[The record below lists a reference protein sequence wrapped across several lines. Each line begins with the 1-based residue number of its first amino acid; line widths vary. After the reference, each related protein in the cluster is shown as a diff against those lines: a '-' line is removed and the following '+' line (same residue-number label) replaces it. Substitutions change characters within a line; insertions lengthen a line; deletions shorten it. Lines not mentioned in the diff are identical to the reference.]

1 MTAYPRDFH
10 SPPEAAGFAP
20 EPPGG
25 FESAAPGLDAGPEPW
40 LALVVLLLVGAA
52 FTLGWFLALR
62 RRDAD
67 ADQTAADLHASVL
80 KAADAALGARS
91 HELVAK
97 AEALKTVI
105 DDRLGPVLVLGSGL
119 NGPVE
124 ALEAALASRPAP
136 SHGHGHDDHDD
147 HGHGHGGDHGSKPE
161 GGHVPATVNQVFVG
175 APVAVAAGHGDHGGA
190 HGHGHGGSHGKMSGP
205 EQIEALS
212 KAVRA
217 FHDYWSPSGR
227 RIAELRAARRALE
240 RRTGLIAAATPAK
253 ADGKRIWDR

>member
-25 FESAAPGLDAGPEPW
+25 FEPMTPGFDAGPGLW
-40 LALVVLLLVGAA
+40 LVLILLLVAGLG
-52 FTLGWFLALR
+52 FGLGWFLAMR
-62 RRDAD
+62 RREAE
-67 ADQTAADLHASVL
+67 ADQTTADLHAAVL

-91 HELVAK
+91 HELVGK

-119 NGPVE
+119 TGRVE
-124 ALEAALASRPAP
+124 ALGAALDSRSGSP
-136 SHGHGHDDHDD
+136 HGDAHADHGDHD
-147 HGHGHGGDHGSKPE
+147 HGGDHGGKPDAS
-161 GGHVPATVNQVFVG
+161 HAPATVTQVFVG
-175 APVAVAAGHGDHGGA
+175 APVSVAGGHGDHGN
-190 HGHGHGGSHGKMSGP
+190 GHGKSHDKLSGP

-217 FHDYWSPSGR
+217 FHDYWSQSGR
-227 RIAELRAARRALE
+227 RITELRAARRALE